1 MEFSSSDLPQE
12 NVLEEVVLTWVCSVL
27 FMMLNGES
35 YLTFMLTLIENEN
48 KEMEKVLFYFIDY
61 LNFPFIFHYFIVY
74 IIDSW
79 KEEFWVFKIKIQN
92 LLNNYILSIY
102 WK

>member
-35 YLTFMLTLIENEN
+35 YLAFMLTLIENEN
-48 KEMEKVLFYFIDY
+48 KEKEKKYYFIDY
-61 LNFPFIFHYFIVY
+61 LNFFYFITFSY
-74 IIDSW
+74 L
-79 KEEFWVFKIKIQN
+79 F
-92 LLNNYILSIY
+92 
-102 WK
+102 